1 MPEMPEFMA
10 DLGLSVGRLY
20 PEDIM
25 GVADDV
31 GGRRFGL
38 ENLSSF
44 FFRPYLYLDDA
55 VIEAAGLKKAEVEQ
69 AVAAGLTEMNGVA
82 IAVATSEL
90 PKVEDTPL
98 IRRIRRNTHLSRSGD
113 IYIVQ
118 EPYWFLY
125 EKGPIAVMHGSP
137 WRYDS
142 YVPIIFAGAN
152 VEPQTVHR
160 LVHPMDIAPTLAA
173 YLGIKPPSSAEGR
186 PLEEVLR

>member
-10 DLGLSVGRLY
+10 AQGLPVGRLY
-20 PEDIM
+20 PEDII

-31 GGRRFGL
+31 GAQKFSL
-38 ENLSSF
+38 ENLSGL

-55 VIEAAGLKKAEVEQ
+55 VIEAAGLNRAEVEQ
-69 AVAAGLTEMNGVA
+69 AVAERLTEMDGIA

-90 PKVEDTPL
+90 PKLEDTPL
-98 IRRIRRNTHLSRSGD
+98 IEQIRRNTHMSRSGD

-125 EKGPIAVMHGSP
+125 EKGPVAVMHGSP

-152 VEPQTVHR
+152 VEPQTIHR
-160 LVHPMDIAPTLAA
+160 RVHPVDVAPTLAA
-173 YLGIKPPSSAEGR
+173 ILGIKPPSSAVGQ
-186 PLEEVLR
+186 PLQEVLP